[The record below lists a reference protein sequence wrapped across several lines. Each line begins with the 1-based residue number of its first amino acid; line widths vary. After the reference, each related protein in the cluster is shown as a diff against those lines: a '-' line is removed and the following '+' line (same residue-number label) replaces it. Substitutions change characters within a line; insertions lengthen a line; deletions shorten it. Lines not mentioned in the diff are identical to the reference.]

1 MNSINRRNF
10 LRGVGVSLA
19 LPSLESLHAATGH
32 KSTAQRFVCVATNY
46 GMNPGGFFPE
56 QTGADYV
63 MPTLLKPLERHR
75 GDLTVF
81 SNLDHPEVGGGHGC
95 SNTLLNGVELKDAKE
110 NPQRLLSLDQLLA
123 EKIGRDTR
131 FPSLRMGSGGISWS
145 RAGVRLPTMGNPREI
160 FAQLFLEDNPKLKA
174 KRKQYLSEDAS
185 ILDAVLEDTRTLSSR
200 LSRTDQE
207 KLEEYLTSIRDVESK
222 IQRRAEWIDVP
233 KPKASPTVIEGDD
246 EDFVDL
252 AYPYNT
258 SVMYEL
264 MALALQA
271 NLTNVIT
278 FGHPGGNRL
287 FPFDGITYGYHSLT
301 HHGKRPDLLKEL
313 TIIETFYT

>member
-95 SNTLLNGVELKDAKE
+95 SNTLLNGVERKDAKE
-110 NPQRLLSLDQLLA
+110 NPQRLRSLDQLLA

-174 KRKQYLSEDAS
+174 ERKQYLSEDAS

-200 LSRTDQE
+200 LS
-207 KLEEYLTSIRDVESK
+207 L
-222 IQRRAEWIDVP
+222 
-233 KPKASPTVIEGDD
+233 
-246 EDFVDL
+246 
-252 AYPYNT
+252 
-258 SVMYEL
+258 
-264 MALALQA
+264 
-271 NLTNVIT
+271 
-278 FGHPGGNRL
+278 
-287 FPFDGITYGYHSLT
+287 SLI
-301 HHGKRPDLLKEL
+301 H
-313 TIIETFYT
+313 I